1 MKAILTDVTRCIG
14 CEECVVACKAEN
26 DLPEDRP
33 FRWLVGDG
41 LSADRYTTIIKTEG
55 EYVRKQCRHCIEP
68 ACASACPVGALHQTD
83 EGPVIYDAH
92 KCIGCRYCMMACPFG
107 IPRYEWDAAVP
118 YVRKCTMCYES
129 RVSQGL
135 QPACTEAC
143 PEEATIFGERDD
155 LLAEAHR
162 RIAAEPGRYL
172 STVFGEHE
180 VGGTNVLYIS
190 PVDLD
195 VLSLGN
201 RLGNRPMPSRTHV
214 AMSSVPPAFVG
225 MGALM
230 GSLWW
235 VIERRRKVQA
245 EAAAASGVAPTD
257 SHHIDDEG
265 KV

>member
-14 CEECVVACKAEN
+14 CEECVVACKEEN
-26 DLPEDRP
+26 EHGEDRP
-33 FRWLVGDG
+33 FRWLAGDG
-41 LSADRYTTIIKTEG
+41 LSANKFTAVVRSKG

-68 ACASACPVGALHQTD
+68 ACASACPVGALHHTPD
-83 EGPVIYDAH
+83 GPVVYDEH
-92 KCIGCRYCMMACPFG
+92 KCLGCRYCMMACPFG
-107 IPRYEWDAAVP
+107 IPRYEWESAVP
-118 YVRKCTMCYES
+118 YVRKCTMCYET
-129 RVSQGL
+129 RVSQGR

-172 STVFGEHE
+172 DTVFGEHE
-180 VGGTNVLYIS
+180 VGGTNVLYLS

-201 RLGNRPMPSRTHV
+201 QLGNRPMPSLTQA
-214 AMSSVPPAFVG
+214 AMHAVPPAFVG
-225 MGALM
+225 MGAVM

-235 VIERRRKVQA
+235 VIERRRKRQREAMDA
-245 EAAAASGVAPTD
+245 EAKP
-257 SHHIDDEG
+257 IDDGE
-265 KV
+265 VAR